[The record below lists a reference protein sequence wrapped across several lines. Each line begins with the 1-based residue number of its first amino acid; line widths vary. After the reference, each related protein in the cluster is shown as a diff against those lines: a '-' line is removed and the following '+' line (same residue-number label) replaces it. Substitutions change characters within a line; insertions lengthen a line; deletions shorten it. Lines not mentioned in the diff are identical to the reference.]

1 MAVVADRL
9 AYMPPMGHMNFPS
22 CAAGSHVRQAS
33 GGLTE
38 REFSMLGVEYDS
50 NSWLADLGTSYCSS
64 SSSSSSSE
72 RPGISSSDDGLA
84 DMRSC
89 YSSFW
94 PGFSYEVLLGSSGQA
109 HESSLSTTSSDTCVL
124 PSHQNLP
131 VGQVVYSSAAPA
143 GLRPVQQLVPVEL
156 SCSGSIQTQQP
167 QQLPRFDVVQ
177 QLQQLQNMQIQ
188 QQQQEQL
195 LQFQLLDPAA
205 AASVYHENQLPW
217 SSNRGRGS
225 SDAGCSVGP
234 RPILMKKQ
242 QAHDKRGVG
251 VVGPSGSAAAGGG
264 PRIQQTS
271 KLYRGVRQ
279 RHWGKWVAEIRLPR
293 NRTRLWLGTF
303 DTAEEA
309 ALAYDKAAYNLRGDC
324 ARLNFPPQQNNSD
337 DQVAAS
343 LSTSGSTHSS
353 DPNCSSW
360 ISSCSAGVGTA
371 ATPGG
376 LMSEKLPSTLSMK
389 LETCIAYRKKAVQAR
404 NDEAGGSCS
413 IQAATAATPSPCL
426 MEPDHNRSGLQES
439 NLELMVSNDEPAAC
453 MPSSS
458 SSSLRVEGSCVTIA
472 RALPAAGADM
482 SCSPIVNT
490 SAAAAAA
497 AQDLQGR
504 SGGECAAGGTLMMQY
519 RSSSQSSPS
528 ELVSDACSSIV
539 DPAAGASDCCMW
551 DELVD
556 ILNNCDAA
564 ASEADLS
571 SWADIEFPLSTRTT
585 SDSEPEL
592 LQEPNP
598 SLICSKPEDAAAAYS
613 SNYHS
618 SLSSSIVAQGSH
630 QQQQLQEAANFAPG
644 TAAAG
649 NMKKKPLP
657 AQLVCSSSTLS
668 PVHQVRVWRNCK

>member
-9 AYMPPMGHMNFPS
+9 AYMPPTGHMNFPS

-94 PGFSYEVLLGSSGQA
+94 PGFSYEVLLGSSGEA
-109 HESSLSTTSSDTCVL
+109 HESSLSTTSSDTCFL
-124 PSHQNLP
+124 PSHQHLP

-324 ARLNFPPQQNNSD
+324 ARLNFPPQRNNSD
-337 DQVAAS
+337 DQLAAS

-413 IQAATAATPSPCL
+413 MQAATAATPSPCL

-644 TAAAG
+644 TGAAG

>member
-1 MAVVADRL
+1 
-9 AYMPPMGHMNFPS
+9 
-22 CAAGSHVRQAS
+22 
-33 GGLTE
+33 
-38 REFSMLGVEYDS
+38 
-50 NSWLADLGTSYCSS
+50 
-64 SSSSSSSE
+64 
-72 RPGISSSDDGLA
+72 
-84 DMRSC
+84 
-89 YSSFW
+89 
-94 PGFSYEVLLGSSGQA
+94 
-109 HESSLSTTSSDTCVL
+109 
-124 PSHQNLP
+124 
-131 VGQVVYSSAAPA
+131 
-143 GLRPVQQLVPVEL
+143 
-156 SCSGSIQTQQP
+156 
-167 QQLPRFDVVQ
+167 
-177 QLQQLQNMQIQ
+177 
-188 QQQQEQL
+188 
-195 LQFQLLDPAA
+195 
-205 AASVYHENQLPW
+205 
-217 SSNRGRGS
+217 
-225 SDAGCSVGP
+225 
-234 RPILMKKQ
+234 MKKQ

-251 VVGPSGSAAAGGG
+251 LVGPSGSAAAGSG
-264 PRIQQTS
+264 PRVQQTS

-324 ARLNFPPQQNNSD
+324 ARLNFPPQRNNSD
-337 DQVAAS
+337 DQLAAS

-376 LMSEKLPSTLSMK
+376 LMSEKLPSTLSAK

-439 NLELMVSNDEPAAC
+439 NLELAVSNYEPAAC

-458 SSSLRVEGSCVTIA
+458 SSSLRVDGSCVTIA
-472 RALPAAGADM
+472 RSLPAAGADM

-490 SAAAAAA
+490 SAAAA
-497 AQDLQGR
+497 QDLQGR
-504 SGGECAAGGTLMMQY
+504 SGGESAAGGTLMMQY
-519 RSSSQSSPS
+519 HSSSRSSPS
-528 ELVSDACSSIV
+528 EVVSDACSSIE

-551 DELVD
+551 EELVD
-556 ILNNCDAA
+556 ILNNCDAT

-571 SWADIEFPLSTRTT
+571 SWADIEFPLSTRAT

-618 SLSSSIVAQGSH
+618 SLSSSIVARGSH
-630 QQQQLQEAANFAPG
+630 HQQQQQLQEAANFAPG

-657 AQLVCSSSTLS
+657 ARLVCSSSTLS
-668 PVHQVRVWRNCK
+668 PVHQVRVWRNCN

>member
-9 AYMPPMGHMNFPS
+9 AYMPPTGHMNFPS

-33 GGLTE
+33 AGSTE
-38 REFSMLGVEYDS
+38 RELGMLGVDCDS
-50 NSWLADLGTSYCSS
+50 SSWLADLGTSYCSS

-94 PGFSYEVLLGSSGQA
+94 PGFSYEVLLGSSGEA
-109 HESSLSTTSSDTCVL
+109 HESSLSTTSSDTCFL
-124 PSHQNLP
+124 PSLQRLP

-167 QQLPRFDVVQ
+167 QQQQRFDVVQ
-177 QLQQLQNMQIQ
+177 QLQQLQSMQTQ

-195 LQFQLLDPAA
+195 LQFQLFEAAA

-217 SSNRGRGS
+217 CSNRGRGS
-225 SDAGCSVGP
+225 SEAGSSLGP

-251 VVGPSGSAAAGGG
+251 LVGPSGSAAAGSG
-264 PRIQQTS
+264 PRVQQTS

-324 ARLNFPPQQNNSD
+324 ARLNFPPQRNNSD
-337 DQVAAS
+337 DQLAAS

-376 LMSEKLPSTLSMK
+376 LMSEKLPSTLSAK

-439 NLELMVSNDEPAAC
+439 NLELAVSNYEPAAC

-472 RALPAAGADM
+472 RSLPAAGADM

-490 SAAAAAA
+490 SAAAA
-497 AQDLQGR
+497 QDLQGR
-504 SGGECAAGGTLMMQY
+504 SGGESAAGGTLMMQY
-519 RSSSQSSPS
+519 HSSSRSSPS
-528 ELVSDACSSIV
+528 EVVSDACSSIE

-551 DELVD
+551 EELVD
-556 ILNNCDAA
+556 ILNNCDAT

-571 SWADIEFPLSTRTT
+571 SWADIEFPLSTRAT

-618 SLSSSIVAQGSH
+618 SLSSSIVARGSH
-630 QQQQLQEAANFAPG
+630 HQQQQQLQEAANFAPG

-657 AQLVCSSSTLS
+657 ARLVCSSSTLS
-668 PVHQVRVWRNCK
+668 PVHQVRVWRNCN

>member
-33 GGLTE
+33 AGSTE
-38 REFSMLGVEYDS
+38 REFSMLGVECDS
-50 NSWLADLGTSYCSS
+50 NSWLADLGTRYCSS
-64 SSSSSSSE
+64 SSSTSSSE

-94 PGFSYEVLLGSSGQA
+94 PGFNYQVLLGSSGEA
-109 HESSLSTTSSDTCVL
+109 HESSLSTTSSDTCLL
-124 PSHQNLP
+124 PSLQHLP

-167 QQLPRFDVVQ
+167 QQLQRFDVVQ
-177 QLQQLQNMQIQ
+177 QLQQLQSVQI

-195 LQFQLLDPAA
+195 LQFQLLEAA

-225 SDAGCSVGP
+225 SEAGCSLGP

-242 QAHDKRGVG
+242 QAHDKRVG

-264 PRIQQTS
+264 GPRVQQTS

-309 ALAYDKAAYNLRGDC
+309 APAYNLRGDC
-324 ARLNFPPQQNNSD
+324 ARLNFPRQRNNSD
-337 DQVAAS
+337 DQLAAS

-360 ISSCSAGVGTA
+360 ISSSSAGVGTV

-413 IQAATAATPSPCL
+413 IQAAPAATPSPCL
-426 MEPDHNRSGLQES
+426 MEPDHNRSDLQES
-439 NLELMVSNDEPAAC
+439 NLELAASNDEPAAC
-453 MPSSS
+453 MPSSSS

-482 SCSPIVNT
+482 SCSPIINN

-504 SGGECAAGGTLMMQY
+504 SGGESAPGGTLMMQY
-519 RSSSQSSPS
+519 RSSSRSSPS
-528 ELVSDACSSIV
+528 ELVSDACSSIE

-551 DELVD
+551 EELVD
-556 ILNNCDAA
+556 ILINSDAA

-571 SWADIEFPLSTRTT
+571 SWADIDFPLSTGAT

-618 SLSSSIVAQGSH
+618 SSLSSSIVAWGSH
-630 QQQQLQEAANFAPG
+630 QLQEAANFAPG

-657 AQLVCSSSTLS
+657 ARLVCSSSTLS
-668 PVHQVRVWRNCK
+668 PVHQVRVWRNCN

>member
-1 MAVVADRL
+1 MAVVADRF
-9 AYMPPMGHMNFPS
+9 AYMPPPGHMNFPS
-22 CAAGSHVRQAS
+22 CAAVSHVRQAS
-33 GGLTE
+33 AGSTE
-38 REFSMLGVEYDS
+38 REFSMLGVECDS

-72 RPGISSSDDGLA
+72 RPGISNSDDGLA

-94 PGFSYEVLLGSSGQA
+94 PGFNYEVPLGSSGEA
-109 HESSLSTTSSDTCVL
+109 HESSLSTTSAL
-124 PSHQNLP
+124 QHLP
-131 VGQVVYSSAAPA
+131 VGQVVYSSAAPVD
-143 GLRPVQQLVPVEL
+143 LRSVQQLVPVEL

-167 QQLPRFDVVQ
+167 QQLQRFDVVQ
-177 QLQQLQNMQIQ
+177 QLQQLQSMQIQQ

-195 LQFQLLDPAA
+195 LQFQLLEAA

-217 SSNRGRGS
+217 SSNRVRGS
-225 SDAGCSVGP
+225 SEAGCSLGP

-242 QAHDKRGVG
+242 QAHDKRVG
-251 VVGPSGSAAAGGG
+251 VVGPSGSAAAAGG
-264 PRIQQTS
+264 PRVQQTS

-324 ARLNFPPQQNNSD
+324 ARLNFPPQRNNSD
-337 DQVAAS
+337 DQLDAP
-343 LSTSGSTHSS
+343 LSTGGSTHSS

-371 ATPGG
+371 ATPGS

-413 IQAATAATPSPCL
+413 IQAATPSPSL

-439 NLELMVSNDEPAAC
+439 NLELAVSNDEPAAC

-472 RALPAAGADM
+472 RALPAADADM
-482 SCSPIVNT
+482 SCSQIINT

-504 SGGECAAGGTLMMQY
+504 SGGESAAGGTLMMQY

-528 ELVSDACSSIV
+528 ELVSDACSSIE
-539 DPAAGASDCCMW
+539 DPAAGASDSCMW
-551 DELVD
+551 EELVD

-571 SWADIEFPLSTRTT
+571 SWANIDFPLSTRTT

-592 LQEPNP
+592 LQEPNQ

-618 SLSSSIVAQGSH
+618 SLSSSIVAWGSH
-630 QQQQLQEAANFAPG
+630 QHQQLQEAANFAPG

-649 NMKKKPLP
+649 NMKKEPLP
-657 AQLVCSSSTLS
+657 ARLTCSSSTLS
-668 PVHQVRVWRNCK
+668 PVHQVRVWRNCN